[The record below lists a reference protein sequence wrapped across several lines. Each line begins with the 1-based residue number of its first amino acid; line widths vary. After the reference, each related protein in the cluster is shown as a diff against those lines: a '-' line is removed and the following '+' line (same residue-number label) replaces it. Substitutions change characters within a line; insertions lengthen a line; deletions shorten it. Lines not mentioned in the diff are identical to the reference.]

1 MKKKIT
7 QMTKDVDKMV
17 YIYDLKA
24 MEAVQ
29 FYSNVQSYKYY
40 HFHGGIAT
48 NSCMVHTDMM
58 IGNRKQNTLTDLNQ
72 SN

>member
-1 MKKKIT
+1 
-7 QMTKDVDKMV
+7 
-17 YIYDLKA
+17 